1 MCSAQGSAFEEKKG
15 KGPMEGFTIIDGV
28 VAVVIVLSALLAYS
42 RGIVREAMA
51 ILGWIAAAVLGFMFG
66 PQMRP
71 LMTEVPVL
79 GEFLTGSCELS
90 VIAGFAAVFTI
101 ALVIMSFF
109 TPLFSTIVQRSAL
122 GGVDQALGF
131 LFGVARGVLLVAVA
145 FFVYQVVV
153 TSQDIAMIDDSRS
166 AVVFSRFT
174 GQIEDQNPE
183 QALGWITAQY
193 EALVGVC
200 DAPTDR
206 DT

>member
-1 MCSAQGSAFEEKKG
+1 
-15 KGPMEGFTIIDGV
+15 MEGFTIIDGV

-42 RGIVREAMA
+42 RGIVREGMA

-66 PQMRP
+66 PQLRP
-71 LMTEVPVL
+71 LMTEIPVL
-79 GEFLTGSCELS
+79 GDFMSGSCELS
-90 VIAGFAAVFTI
+90 VIGGFAVVFTV
-101 ALVIMSFF
+101 ALIIMSFF
-109 TPLFSTIVQRSAL
+109 TPLFSTLVQRSAL
-122 GGVDQALGF
+122 GGLDQALGF

-145 FFVYQVVV
+145 FFVYEVVV
-153 TSQDIAMIDDSRS
+153 TAQDIPMIDDSRS
-166 AVVFSRFT
+166 AVVFGRFT

-200 DAPTDR
+200 DAPGGN

>member
-1 MCSAQGSAFEEKKG
+1 
-15 KGPMEGFTIIDGV
+15 MEGFTVIDGV

-42 RGIVREAMA
+42 RGVVREGMA

-66 PQMRP
+66 PQVRP
-71 LMTEVPVL
+71 LMTEIPVL
-79 GEFLTGSCELS
+79 GDFLTGSCELS
-90 VIAGFAAVFTI
+90 VLAGFTAVFTV

-145 FFVYQVVV
+145 FFVYEVVI
-153 TSQDIAMIDDSRS
+153 TAQEIAMIDDSRS
-166 AVVFSRFT
+166 AIVFGRFT

-193 EALVGVC
+193 ESLVSVC
-200 DAPTDR
+200 DAPVPDET
-206 DT
+206 